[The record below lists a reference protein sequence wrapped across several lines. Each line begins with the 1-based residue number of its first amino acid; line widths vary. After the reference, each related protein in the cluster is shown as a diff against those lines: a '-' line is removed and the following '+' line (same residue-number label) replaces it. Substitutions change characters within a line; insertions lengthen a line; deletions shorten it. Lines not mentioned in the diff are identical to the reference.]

1 MFAIVAFLIFSVALF
16 LAGYYVWSVP
26 QQASEQVLGARLR
39 ELRAHARSR
48 SKAAPDLLRREHRG
62 SFAFLGD
69 LVEWIGVLRRLQELI
84 DQANLKYRAA
94 DVFGLCLLL
103 GVGSFLGLAI
113 FGGGIRYL
121 HLRAG
126 ETATVGGVTYVGEL
140 TTMLFSNLI
149 LLHVLIAFALGF
161 APAAHILRVRAKR
174 LAKFEQQLPD
184 AIDLFTRTMRAGH
197 NIHSGLETIAT
208 ETADPVRMEFK
219 KLMEELALGSQ
230 VEPALHELGRRV
242 PLIDLKFFI
251 TSLILQRQTGANMVA
266 VLENLSMLVRERL
279 NMAAKLKAH
288 TAQQR
293 FSAALLCALPLVV
306 GIGFYLLKPEYI
318 RLLWT
323 DPTGSKFFTYAI
335 VSEIIGILII
345 RKIANIRV

>member
-1 MFAIVAFLIFSVALF
+1 VFLIVAFLIFSVAMF
-16 LAGYYVWSVP
+16 AAGYYVWTVP
-26 QQASEQVLGARLR
+26 QHEAQQVLGGRLR
-39 ELRAHARSR
+39 ELRAHSR
-48 SKAAPDLLRREHRG
+48 RAKGAPELLRREHRG
-62 SFAFLGD
+62 AFAFVGD
-69 LVEWIGVLRRLQELI
+69 LVTWVGVLRRLEEMI
-84 DQANLKYRAA
+84 EQANLKYRAA
-94 DVFGLCLLL
+94 DVFGFSLLL
-103 GVGSFLGLAI
+103 AGLCFLVFGLA
-113 FGGGIRYL
+113 GGG
-121 HLRAG
+121 
-126 ETATVGGVTYVGEL
+126 
-140 TTMLFSNLI
+140 NL
-149 LLHVLIAFALGF
+149 LLVRLLAALVAGF
-161 APAAHILRVRAKR
+161 APVFYILRVRARR

-197 NIHSGLETIAT
+197 NIHSGLETIAN

-230 VEPALHELGRRV
+230 VEPALHGLGRRV

-279 NMAAKLKAH
+279 NMAAKLRAH

-293 FSAALLCALPLVV
+293 FSAGLLCCLPLVV
-306 GIGFYLLKPEYI
+306 GIGFWILKPEYI

-323 DPTGSKFFTYAI
+323 DPLGSKFFTYAI
-335 VSEIIGILII
+335 ISEIVGILVI